1 MQRRSKSDLYELVFI
16 SLLIGIFN
24 QAMQLNKE
32 NKLDKYIV
40 NAMKNMDRFDIIFCK
55 KTRKFNSGELK
66 YY

>member
-1 MQRRSKSDLYELVFI
+1 MQRRSKSYLYEL
-16 SLLIGIFN
+16 
-24 QAMQLNKE
+24 E
-32 NKLDKYIV
+32 YIV